1 MLMSLLVG
9 AVVGFLLALPPGPV
23 AVTAMKLSLN
33 KGARHGILAGLG
45 TAVMDFFFCLL
56 SVFATSAFIHL
67 IDSISVDYPV
77 AVLVF
82 QLVVITGIVVYGI
95 INLKPKK
102 NVNIEAIAD
111 SPRPQFIE
119 YLTHRG
125 PFLLGFAVALANIA
139 NPTFI
144 ASLSYLAMQVQ
155 KWGMIEQTFAGK
167 TIFAVGFGVGTFLW
181 LYIMVRVLIFYKP
194 RMSPAFIAKIR
205 KFAGLTLI
213 GFGTLLGYRVIE
225 ITKWSEIIRLIFA
238 L

>member
-1 MLMSLLVG
+1 MLMSLIVG
-9 AVVGFLLALPPGPV
+9 AVVGFILALPPGPV
-23 AVTAMKLSLN
+23 AVTAMKLALN
-33 KGARHGILAGLG
+33 KGSKHGILASMG
-45 TAVMDFFFCLL
+45 TSLMDFLFCLI
-56 SVFATSAFIHL
+56 SVFATSAFIQI
-67 IDSISVDYPV
+67 IDTFSVDYPV

-102 NVNIEAIAD
+102 HQNIEAIAEAQR
-111 SPRPQFIE
+111 PRFIE

-139 NPTFI
+139 NPTFL
-144 ASLSYLAMQVQ
+144 ASISYVAMQIQ
-155 KWGMIEQTFAGK
+155 KWGLIEQTFIGK
-167 TIFAVGFGVGTFLW
+167 TIFSLGFGLGTFLW
-181 LYIMVRVLIFYKP
+181 LYIMVKVLIFYKP
-194 RMSPAFIAKIR
+194 RMSPAFIVKIR

-225 ITKWSEIIRLIFA
+225 ITKWSEILRLIFA